1 MIYHFR
7 KSCELKE
14 GVGDLESEF
23 GTTDYGVEFLW
34 YELCAGD
41 DNGGGVCVIMLND
54 KNRCPFM
61 TQCD

>member
-1 MIYHFR
+1 M
-7 KSCELKE
+7 
-14 GVGDLESEF
+14 GDLELEF